1 MCGCWVVL
9 KSGLFFFF
17 LIFCLGVTRAHAA
30 RSVDVVS
37 PFSCPFFL
45 KEDGRAVVDRCQK
58 KKSIDAFSLSLS
70 FFNCGACAAAR
81 RARRTRVL
89 GQGLRFFP
97 HTTRCHGRA
106 GRCVRV
112 EKGESGE
119 AGRSTSRCL
128 STDPPFFSPTL
139 PPPSVETAPLAGAA
153 SLPPPSRPATVPF
166 DALFRRLGLTPSPEL
181 VAVTLAYF
189 VQGIKMQLAYL
200 AEQYLLKDELAL
212 SPAAVAAV
220 FATAHVPWI
229 TKPLYGFVSDS
240 LPLPFPGAVTRERR
254 RPYLVLCG
262 LIGAAAYAGL
272 SLAPASRTVVLTFMT
287 LGELSIA
294 FSDVVVDGVVVAL
307 ARGEPQAT
315 SGALQSLA
323 WGAQAAGSLASAWV
337 AGALVQAAGPR
348 PVLALMALFPLLI
361 GVAALFVDERRLAAK
376 KLRSRSDDGVG
387 GSSPPPSDVE
397 DGAPVPSPVL
407 RRLGRTTA
415 PSLADQVRSL
425 AAALTTRATLAP
437 AVFIFCYHASPHAA
451 SALFYFI
458 PIIWVS
464 NLNFWGA
471 STWWTALLSWSVS
484 LLSTHG

>member
-1 MCGCWVVL
+1 M
-9 KSGLFFFF
+9 
-17 LIFCLGVTRAHAA
+17 
-30 RSVDVVS
+30 
-37 PFSCPFFL
+37 
-45 KEDGRAVVDRCQK
+45 
-58 KKSIDAFSLSLS
+58 
-70 FFNCGACAAAR
+70 
-81 RARRTRVL
+81 
-89 GQGLRFFP
+89 
-97 HTTRCHGRA
+97 
-106 GRCVRV
+106 
-112 EKGESGE
+112 
-119 AGRSTSRCL
+119 
-128 STDPPFFSPTL
+128 
-139 PPPSVETAPLAGAA
+139 
-153 SLPPPSRPATVPF
+153 
-166 DALFRRLGLTPSPEL
+166 
-181 VAVTLAYF
+181 TLAYS

-272 SLAPASRTVVLTFMT
+272 SLAPASRAVVLTFMT

-348 PVLALMALFPLLI
+348 PVLALMAVFPLLI

-451 SALFYFI
+451 SALFYFYTNHLGFK
-458 PIIWVS
+458 PEFLGRV
-464 NLNFWGA
+464 NLVDGIAQLLGVAAFNARLKHVPLVQVFAGITLAASAAAATQLLLVTGA
-471 STWWTALLSWSVS
+471 NRALGLPDGAFLVFDSALLAALGRIALMPVLVLAARLCPDGVEASLFAALMSLSNAGSGVGDVLGAAATHWLGVTATDFGQLPVLVAVCAVGRLLPLALLPLVRDSSVS
-484 LLSTHG
+484 GGG